1 MEIDRKKGA
10 DLFLDYDIVMNKR
23 PLTQS
28 GMIPY
33 RDYGLV
39 EFYKLVKEKNVIDAI
54 SIDIE
59 NHSID
64 FIIGGPAK

>member
-1 MEIDRKKGA
+1 MEIGEKKGT
-10 DLFLDYDIVMNKR
+10 DLFIDFDIVENRR

-39 EFYKLVKEKNVIDAI
+39 EFYKLVKEKNIIDAI

-64 FIIGGPAK
+64 FIIGGPVK